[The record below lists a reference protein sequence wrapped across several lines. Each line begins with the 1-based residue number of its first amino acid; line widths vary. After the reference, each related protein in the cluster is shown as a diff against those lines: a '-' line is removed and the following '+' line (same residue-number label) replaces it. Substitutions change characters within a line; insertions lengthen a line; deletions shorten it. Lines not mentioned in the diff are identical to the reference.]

1 MPRRRGPDLEP
12 DEAALWER
20 VTETVRPLRKRAL
33 PRPSPVLADPLSPVA
48 VAKPPKGRVP
58 PARVAAIK
66 PVPPRDLTADGLD
79 GGWDRRLL
87 KGLARPDRTLDL
99 HGHTLATAHRAFDAG
114 LREALADGVRVL
126 LLVTGRPPREADDRR
141 GGAARRGAI
150 RGEVDSWIAA
160 SPHADRIAAVRGAH
174 PRHGG
179 AGALYLIL
187 RRPRG

>member
-12 DEAALWER
+12 EEVALWER
-20 VTETVRPLRKRAL
+20 VTETVRPIRKRAL
-33 PRPSPVLADPLSPVA
+33 PRPTPVLADSVIA
-48 VAKPPKGRVP
+48 VTAKPPKGRVP
-58 PARVAAIK
+58 PARIAPAK
-66 PVPPRDLTADGLD
+66 PVPPRDLTIDGLD
-79 GGWDRRLL
+79 GGWDRRLV

-99 HGHTLATAHRAFDAG
+99 HGHTLETAHRAFDAG
-114 LREALADGVRVL
+114 VRDALADGVRVL

-150 RGEVDSWIAA
+150 RGEIDSWIAA
-160 SPHADRIAAVRGAH
+160 SPYADRIAAVRGAH

>member
-12 DEAALWER
+12 DEVALWER
-20 VTETVRPLRKRAL
+20 VTETVRPIRKRAL
-33 PRPSPVLADPLSPVA
+33 PRPTPVLADPFTA
-48 VAKPPKGRVP
+48 VTAKPPKGRVP
-58 PARVAAIK
+58 PARVAPPK
-66 PVPPRDLTADGLD
+66 PVPPRDLTIDGLD
-79 GGWDRRLL
+79 AGWDRRLI

-114 LREALADGVRVL
+114 LRDALADGVRVL
-126 LLVTGRPPREADDRR
+126 LLVTGRPPREADERR
-141 GGAARRGAI
+141 TGAARRGAI